1 MKKMKVD
8 RLYKLFIYLV
18 LIVFS
23 ISIIIPLIWVFMASI
38 KESSEFLKNP
48 WLLPKGFYIK
58 NYINAFKKAKMAKY
72 AINSFIVVSTA
83 LVILVVTSIP
93 AAYCLARFEFK
104 GRKIIKEFIKAGMFI
119 NVSYIVIPIFLM
131 MLKADNFL
139 RGYHII
145 GKNLFLNNLFV
156 LSIIYVGTSL
166 PFTIYILT
174 GFFETLS
181 RSYEE
186 AAYIDGAGYFTTMVK
201 VMAPMATPSIVTI
214 ILFNFLSYWNEYILA
229 LTFLSGDKRTLPV
242 GLLSI
247 MVYNKEAANYGT
259 LYAGLVIAMLPIL
272 IIYIL
277 LQKRLTE
284 SMSIGGSKG

>member
-1 MKKMKVD
+1 MKKISLEK
-8 RLYKLFIYLV
+8 LYKLFIYLI
-18 LIVFS
+18 LIVFA
-23 ISIIIPLIWVFMASI
+23 ISILVPLVWVFMASI
-38 KESSEFLKNP
+38 KEGSEFLQNP
-48 WLLPKGFYIK
+48 WKLPKGFYIQ
-58 NYINAFKKAKMAKY
+58 NYINAFKKAKMDKY
-72 AINSFIVVSTA
+72 AINSIIVVSTA
-83 LVILVVTSIP
+83 LFILVITAIP
-93 AAYCLARFEFK
+93 SSYCLARFQFK
-104 GRKIIKEFIKAGMFI
+104 GKNIIKSFIKAGMFI

-131 MLKADNFL
+131 LLKADNTL
-139 RGYHII
+139 KSLHLIP
-145 GKNLFLNNLFV
+145 KNLFINNLFI
-156 LSIIYVGTSL
+156 LSLIYVGTSL

-186 AAYIDGAGYFTTMVK
+186 AAYIDGASYLTTMIK

-214 ILFNFLSYWNEYILA
+214 ILFNFLAYWNEYILA

-247 MVYNKEAANYGT
+247 MVYNKEAANYGM

-284 SMSIGGSKG
+284 SMAIGGSKG